1 MRGKELVFNTIP
13 LIPTFSPTFL
23 LRNPSSKK
31 DAYYDMLKI
40 KNYMESLN

>member
-1 MRGKELVFNTIP
+1 
-13 LIPTFSPTFL
+13 L

-40 KNYMESLN
+40 KSYMESLVWNK

>member
-1 MRGKELVFNTIP
+1 
-13 LIPTFSPTFL
+13 L

-40 KNYMESLN
+40 KNYMESLNWSK

>member
-1 MRGKELVFNTIP
+1 MRGKELVFNAIP